1 MKYILIAFFTL
12 ISLTSF
18 SQTKFI
24 NSGKITFARTVGQYT
39 IIESM
44 SDNGEADPWFEDI
57 KKFFPKLVV
66 DNFVLEFNDNKSL
79 YKIEKENSE
88 NKYIVQNLKPTEVD
102 FVSQQLNDDL
112 VVMKRTVFENEYLVK
127 DSLIKYE
134 WKITG
139 EVRDIA
145 GFECKKATT
154 KICDSVVVVAFYT
167 DQIPVKA
174 GPENFNGLPGMIMG
188 LAVPRLATT
197 WFATKLELQ
206 SPVIGTVETLSK
218 GKPVQRAQINKDLNK
233 GLSGWGK
240 MGKIIVWIASL

>member
-1 MKYILIAFFTL
+1 MKYLSITLFTL

-24 NSGKITFARTVGQYT
+24 NSGKISYTRTVGQYT

-44 SDNGEADPWFEDI
+44 AANDGSEGWFDDM
-57 KKFFPKLVV
+57 KKFFPKLVT

-79 YKIEKENSE
+79 YKIEKENPE
-88 NKYIVQNLKPTEVD
+88 NKYIIQNLKPTEVD
-102 FVSQQLNDDL
+102 FVSQQLSDDL

-127 DSLIKYE
+127 DSLVKYE

-154 KICDSVVVVAFYT
+154 KICDSVVIVAFYT

-206 SPVIGTVETLSK
+206 SPVIASAEILSK
-218 GKPVQRAQINKDLNK
+218 GKSVQRMQINKDLNK
-233 GLSGWGK
+233 GLAAWGK
-240 MGKIIVWIASL
+240 MGKLIVWIASL

>member
-1 MKYILIAFFTL
+1 MKYLSIALVCL

-24 NSGKITFARTVGQYT
+24 TSGKITYTRTVGQYT

-44 SDNGEADPWFEDI
+44 SANDGSESWFDM
-57 KKFFPKLVV
+57 KKFFPKMVV

-79 YKIEKENSE
+79 YKIEKENSD
-88 NKYIVQNLKPTEVD
+88 NKYMVRNFKPNEVD
-102 FVSQQLNDDL
+102 FVFQHLSDDV
-112 VVMKRTVFENEYLVK
+112 VVMKRTVFENDYLVK
-127 DSLIKYE
+127 DSLMKYE

-139 EVRDIA
+139 ELRDIA

-154 KICDSVVVVAFYT
+154 KISDSVVVVAFYT

-206 SPVIGTVETLSK
+206 SPVIASVETLAK
-218 GKPVQRAQINKDLNK
+218 GKPVPRTQINKDLNK
-233 GLSGWGK
+233 GLTDWGK